1 MLKKLGDLS
10 GMTDEEVSGVDLSQ
24 YDLSEMRPFDF
35 EVQPMDATVNV
46 RMPKEVLE
54 IERITSKK
62 LGMTQQRFIRTAI
75 GQALKRAGVAD

>member
-35 EVQPMDATVNV
+35 EVQPMDATANV

-54 IERITSKK
+54 IVRITSKK
-62 LGMTQQRFIRTAI
+62 LGMTQQRFIRTVI